1 MRQDSTILYLHG
13 FSSSPQ
19 SIKAKQFN
27 RYFSR
32 RGVEL
37 IIPDLEEGDFRN
49 LTISGQMN
57 VIRRIMHQNPSSKF
71 GVVGSSMGGYLA
83 LLTAQFQPLV
93 SALYLMCPGINFVKR
108 WEKKLHAEYPG
119 CGKIPGLIQVFNYR
133 YNKVMSLNRNLFD
146 DAVRW
151 EQVRLD
157 RQLPVRVVHGKHD
170 DVVPIEES
178 KRYLKYNNRAQLV
191 ELESDHGLLSHSNW
205 IVKDAF
211 NFFQLQGVLSS

>member
-1 MRQDSTILYLHG
+1 MRQDSVILYLHG
-13 FSSSPQ
+13 FSSSPR
-19 SIKAKQFN
+19 STKAKLFN
-27 RYFSR
+27 EYFSR
-32 RGVEL
+32 HGVQL

-57 VIRRIMHQNPSSKF
+57 VIRRIIYQNPSPKY
-71 GVVGSSMGGYLA
+71 GVIGSSMGGYLA

-93 SALYLMCPGINFVKR
+93 SALYLMCPGINLVSR
-108 WEKKLHAEYPG
+108 WEKKLHTEYPG
-119 CGKIPGLIQVFNYR
+119 SGKIPGLIQVFNYR
-133 YNKVMSLNRNLFD
+133 YNKEMDLNRNLFD

-151 EQVRLD
+151 EQVKLD
-157 RQLPVRVVHGKHD
+157 RQLPVRLAHGKYD

-178 KRYLKYNNRAQLV
+178 RRYLKNNSRAELV

-211 NFFQLQGVLSS
+211 NFFQLQGALSS